1 MTEATE
7 ELEVALLLEAL
18 FQRHGFDFRAYDR
31 PGVKRKLQHLMR
43 ERGLPT
49 VSLLQNAVLHEDGAA
64 CHVLRR
70 LSVQPIPL
78 FDDPEQARLLR
89 IAVTCLHASPVPRVW
104 LPDCAGAEGAW
115 SLAILLAEERLHRRT
130 EIFATVATEEML
142 AEAQDATIPVERIQ
156 EYQESYLK
164 SGGLGRLSDYFDI
177 RGKRATLIASLRER
191 ITWSQYNLVT
201 DASPNE
207 FQMIVCQRALPDFG
221 PALRQRVLQL
231 FHGSLSLFGVL
242 GIDRPFDATTPLAAS
257 YQPLF
262 PSAPWYKRVA

>member
-1 MTEATE
+1 MKEATE

-31 PGVKRKLQHLMR
+31 PAVKRKLQHLMR

-49 VSLLQNAVLHEDGAA
+49 VSLLQNAVLHENGVA
-64 CHVLRR
+64 HQLLHR
-70 LSVQPIPL
+70 LSVQPTPL

-104 LPDCAGAEGAW
+104 LPDCAGAEEAW

-130 EIFATVATEEML
+130 EIFATVATEQLL
-142 AEAQDATIPVERIQ
+142 AEAQDATIPVERIHA
-156 EYQESYLK
+156 YQENYLK
-164 SGGLGRLSDYFDI
+164 AGGIGNLTDYFDI
-177 RGKRATLIASLRER
+177 RGKRASLMAPLKER

-221 PALRQRVLQL
+221 PALRQRVLHL
-231 FHGSLSLFGVL
+231 LHGSLSLFGVL
-242 GIDRPFDATTPLAAS
+242 GIDRPFDAAAPLASA

-262 PSAPWYKRVA
+262 PSAPWYKRIA